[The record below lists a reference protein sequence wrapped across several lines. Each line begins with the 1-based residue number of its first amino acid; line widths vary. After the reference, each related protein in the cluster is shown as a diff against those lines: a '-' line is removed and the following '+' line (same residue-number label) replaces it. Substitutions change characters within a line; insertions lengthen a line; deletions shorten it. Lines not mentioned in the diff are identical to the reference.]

1 MLVSLQ
7 LASLVKTVL
16 ASILKLPEVSANI
29 KLALV
34 ELQEVDYTLKNI
46 HAKIKFLPG
55 QVNEETCLRRYTKE
69 LRAIREAEM
78 QQAHQQ

>member
-1 MLVSLQ
+1 M
-7 LASLVKTVL
+7 KTVL

-55 QVNEETCLRRYTKE
+55 QVNEETCMRRYSKE
-69 LRAIREAEM
+69 LQAIQEAELR
-78 QQAHQQ
+78 QVHQQ

>member
-1 MLVSLQ
+1 MQLVC
-7 LASLVKTVL
+7 LVKTII

-46 HAKIKFLPG
+46 HAKVKFLPG
-55 QVNEETCLRRYTKE
+55 HVDIDTCLQRYTKE
-69 LRAIREAEM
+69 VHVIREAEAEE
-78 QQAHQQ
+78 QRHLR

>member
-1 MLVSLQ
+1 M
-7 LASLVKTVL
+7 KTVI
-16 ASILKLPEVSANI
+16 ASILKLPEVSGNI

-55 QVNEETCLRRYTKE
+55 QVNEETCMRRYTKE
-69 LRAIREAEM
+69 LQAIREEELR
-78 QQAHQQ
+78 QVHQQ

>member
-1 MLVSLQ
+1 MQ
-7 LASLVKTVL
+7 LACLVKTVL

-55 QVNEETCLRRYTKE
+55 QVNEETCMRRYSKE
-69 LRAIREAEM
+69 LHVIREAEAEE
-78 QQAHQQ
+78 QRHLR

>member
-1 MLVSLQ
+1 M
-7 LASLVKTVL
+7 KTVI
-16 ASILKLPEVSANI
+16 ASILKLPEVSGNI

-55 QVNEETCLRRYTKE
+55 QVNEETCMRRYTKE
-69 LRAIREAEM
+69 LQAIREDELR
-78 QQAHQQ
+78 QVHQQ